1 MFEEVA
7 ADFVANGGVLA
18 SEDAGRSA
26 VVSRFGGAAAAD

>member
-18 SEDAGRSA
+18 SEDA
-26 VVSRFGGAAAAD
+26 SRAGVLSRLARDAG